1 MKQGSFRAV
10 RLLVFLLVIFVMTGF
25 SVFGDEHT
33 VDLES
38 IILETFDGD
47 TEHQWS
53 HGGRTFTYNFDWQAD
68 ASKFA
73 STIDDEKYPKL
84 AYIPA
89 WPMALFGTN
98 RDGKELKS
106 LGIWGKFDRR
116 GYNWVDIYPVK
127 VKSDEEAEAE
137 GEEDDG
143 EDPEPFEIPIPGRI
157 QYLDMWVWGSNL
169 NYYLEAY
176 FRDHQGVVH
185 SLYMGS
191 LAYQG
196 WKNLRVKIPTSIP
209 QSKRVLPRLAGLTFV
224 KFRIWTTPVERVD
237 NFYVYF
243 DQMKVLTD
251 TFESL
256 FDGDELADPTE
267 VQKLWSESAQAKEEK
282 E

>member
-10 RLLVFLLVIFVMTGF
+10 RLLVFLLVIFVMTAF
-25 SVFGDEHT
+25 SIFGDELT

-38 IILETFDGD
+38 IILETFDGS

-53 HGGRTFTYNFDWQAD
+53 HGGKTFNYEFEWIAD
-68 ASKFA
+68 ASKFS

-84 AYIPA
+84 TYVPS

-116 GYNWVDIYPVK
+116 GYNWIDIYPVK
-127 VKSDEEAEAE
+127 SGSGEDGKESKE
-137 GEEDDG
+137 GEEG

-185 SLYMGS
+185 SLYMGN
-191 LAYQG
+191 LGYQG
-196 WKNLRVKIPTSIP
+196 WKNLRVRIPTSIP
-209 QSKRVLPRLAGLTFV
+209 QHKRVLPRLAGLTFV

-256 FDGDELADPTE
+256 FDGDELADPDE
-267 VQKLWSESAQAKEEK
+267 VQKLWSGSAQANEEK
-282 E
+282 K